1 MCPRRSFYRGAD
13 LNSNA
18 CATLKEAGACGVSD
32 NAATF
37 AEKLDALL
45 VLVVNAARVKQV
57 LFGETGVAQH
67 LKPGTAVMVS
77 STIASADAQEIA
89 TALAGFDLEMLDA
102 PVSGGAVKA
111 ANGEMTI
118 MASGSDI
125 AFERLAPVLEAV
137 AGKVYRI
144 GAEPGL
150 GSTVK
155 IIHQLL
161 AGVHIAAGAEA
172 MALAARAGIPLDVM
186 YDVVTNAAGNSL
198 GCSKT
203 GCVMWWMA
211 ITPRIQPSIFLLR
224 ILVWLPIQPKPCTSR
239 CHWPQQH

>member
-1 MCPRRSFYRGAD
+1 MKTGSEFHVGIVGLGSMGMGAALSCVRAGLSTWGAD

-45 VLVVNAARVKQV
+45 VLVVNAAQVKQV

-111 ANGEMTI
+111 ANGEMTV
-118 MASGSDI
+118 MA
-125 AFERLAPVLEAV
+125 
-137 AGKVYRI
+137 K
-144 GAEPGL
+144 GAENEEWYIPEIKWEL
-150 GSTVK
+150 VL
-155 IIHQLL
+155 IY
-161 AGVHIAAGAEA
+161 GVTAEEINDE
-172 MALAARAGIPLDVM
+172 R
-186 YDVVTNAAGNSL
+186 NAAFMHYKIALMREIKLKN
-198 GCSKT
+198 
-203 GCVMWWMA
+203 
-211 ITPRIQPSIFLLR
+211 
-224 ILVWLPIQPKPCTSR
+224 
-239 CHWPQQH
+239 

>member
-1 MCPRRSFYRGAD
+1 MGAALSCVRAGLSTWGAD

-45 VLVVNAARVKQV
+45 VLVVNAAQVKQV

-111 ANGEMTI
+111 ANGEMTV
-118 MASGSDI
+118 MASGTILPLNDWHPCWKPLPESLSHRCRTGTRFDRKNYSPVVSGRTYCCRSRSDGTCS
-125 AFERLAPVLEAV
+125 PCGDP
-137 AGKVYRI
+137 AGC
-144 GAEPGL
+144 
-150 GSTVK
+150 
-155 IIHQLL
+155 
-161 AGVHIAAGAEA
+161 
-172 MALAARAGIPLDVM
+172 DV
-186 YDVVTNAAGNSL
+186 
-198 GCSKT
+198 
-203 GCVMWWMA
+203 
-211 ITPRIQPSIFLLR
+211 
-224 ILVWLPIQPKPCTSR
+224 
-239 CHWPQQH
+239 

>member
-1 MCPRRSFYRGAD
+1 M
-13 LNSNA
+13 
-18 CATLKEAGACGVSD
+18 
-32 NAATF
+32 
-37 AEKLDALL
+37 
-45 VLVVNAARVKQV
+45 

-111 ANGEMTI
+111 ANGEMTV

-125 AFERLAPVLEAV
+125 AFERLATR
-137 AGKVYRI
+137 AGSRCRKSLSHRCRT
-144 GAEPGL
+144 G
-150 GSTVK
+150 TRFDRK

-186 YDVVTNAAGNSL
+186 YDVVTNAAGNSRMFENRMRHVVD
-198 GCSKT
+198 GDY
-203 GCVMWWMA
+203 
-211 ITPRIQPSIFLLR
+211 TPHSAVDILLR

>member
-1 MCPRRSFYRGAD
+1 
-13 LNSNA
+13 
-18 CATLKEAGACGVSD
+18 
-32 NAATF
+32 
-37 AEKLDALL
+37 
-45 VLVVNAARVKQV
+45 
-57 LFGETGVAQH
+57 
-67 LKPGTAVMVS
+67 MVS

-150 GSTVK
+150 GFDRKNYSPVVSGRTYCCRSRSDGTCSPCGDP
-155 IIHQLL
+155 
-161 AGVHIAAGAEA
+161 AGC
-172 MALAARAGIPLDVM
+172 DV
-186 YDVVTNAAGNSL
+186 
-198 GCSKT
+198 
-203 GCVMWWMA
+203 
-211 ITPRIQPSIFLLR
+211 
-224 ILVWLPIQPKPCTSR
+224 
-239 CHWPQQH
+239 

>member
-1 MCPRRSFYRGAD
+1 MSAQVFLRGAD

-186 YDVVTNAAGNSL
+186 YDVVTNAAGNS

>member
-1 MCPRRSFYRGAD
+1 MCPRRSFSRGRRPEQQC
-13 LNSNA
+13 LRYVERQRS
-18 CATLKEAGACGVSD
+18 ACGVSD

-37 AEKLDALL
+37 KPKNWTLL
-45 VLVVNAARVKQV
+45 VLVVNAPQQWQV

-67 LKPGTAVMVS
+67 LKPSTAVMVS

-111 ANGEMTI
+111 ANGEMTV

-144 GAEPGL
+144 GGRTGTRFDRKNYSPVVSGR
-150 GSTVK
+150 TY
-155 IIHQLL
+155 
-161 AGVHIAAGAEA
+161 AAGAEA
-172 MALAARAGIPLDVM
+172 MALAPCAGIPLDVM
-186 YDVVTNAAGNSL
+186 YDVVTNAAGNS

-203 GCVMWWMA
+203 GCVMVDGDY
-211 ITPRIQPSIFLLR
+211 TPHSAVDI
-224 ILVWLPIQPKPCTSR
+224 C
-239 CHWPQQH
+239 